1 MGTFALKTAE
11 TVGITMF
18 LAIPT
23 HFRVILLK
31 YTQTVEITRFGGVLP
46 QFEKVGAFLCAG
58 ERNRLFQSFSR
69 LVLDITPIVVIK

>member
-1 MGTFALKTAE
+1 MGTFSLKMDE

-23 HFRVILLK
+23 HFFVISLK

-46 QFEKVGAFLCAG
+46 QVKKVGAFLCAG
-58 ERNRLFQSFSR
+58 EQSCLFQSFSR
-69 LVLDITPIVVIK
+69 FVLDITPIVVIK